1 MSACGLD
8 TLEALYLLKAMRH
21 DKELRCSAARE
32 WQSSPRSF
40 SISGAKLQSF
50 KISCN
55 T

>member
-8 TLEALYLLKAMRH
+8 TLEALYLLKALKL
-21 DKELRCSAARE
+21 DKELRSSAARE

-40 SISGAKLQSF
+40 SISGAKVRGF
-50 KISCN
+50 KKSCN